1 MPPMATIKISRA
13 FFALALAAM
22 LGAAGCRDTGEEG
35 EYFEI
40 SGKLFVFNYRVATAT
55 YLVTLNPL
63 QPMREGQTVVATF
76 QDPAGGE
83 PIVVR
88 QKVWPKLDK
97 TTIESPPLRCVAKD
111 KPYSVSIA
119 IEEDGGKVVQ
129 KLATTITSNLDQT
142 VLPDRPLVVGPLYT
156 PNPDLAGHPDG
167 KLPNDPTKIPCPGQA

>member
-1 MPPMATIKISRA
+1 MTRIRISRVC
-13 FFALALAAM
+13 FSLVLVAL
-22 LGAAGCRDTGEEG
+22 LGAAGCRDSGEEG
-35 EYFEI
+35 EYFEV

-63 QPMREGQTVVATF
+63 QPMREGQTAVATF

-88 QKVWPKLDK
+88 QKIWPKLEK

-111 KPYSVSIA
+111 KRYSVSIA
-119 IEEDGGKVVQ
+119 IEEDGGRVVQ
-129 KLATTITSNLDQT
+129 KLDTTITSNLDQS

-167 KLPNDPTKIPCPGQA
+167 KLPDDPTRIPCPDQA

>member
-1 MPPMATIKISRA
+1 MASRKISHA
-13 FFALALAAM
+13 LLSLALAAM
-22 LGAAGCRDTGEEG
+22 AGVAGCRDTGAEG
-35 EYFEI
+35 EYFEV

-63 QPMREGQTVVATF
+63 QPMQEGQTAVATF

-88 QKVWPKLDK
+88 QKIWPKLDK

-119 IEEDGGKVVQ
+119 IEEEGGNVVQ
-129 KLATTITSNLDQT
+129 KLDTTITSNLDQS
-142 VLPDRPLVVGPLYT
+142 VLPDRPLVVGPIYT
-156 PNPDLAGHPDG
+156 PNPDLAGHSDG
-167 KLPNDPTKIPCPGQA
+167 KLPDDPTDSPCPGQA